1 MTLQPVQSPDDAAA
15 AFRAALDRFDP
26 ARRPLIL
33 GHFDADGLAAVAILA
48 RMLDRAD
55 ADYYRLVPPA
65 SGTYDVYFD
74 AFGHETVDLAVAG
87 AR

>member
-1 MTLQPVQSPDDAAA
+1 MGTMTLQPVQSPDDAAA

-48 RMLDRAD
+48 RMLDRAGRP
-55 ADYYRLVPPA
+55 ADIRIMGKGENPGRPRR
-65 SGTYDVYFD
+65 GTGFQPW
-74 AFGHETVDLAVAG
+74 TRAG
-87 AR
+87 